1 MGVFLCIGKHIHE
14 MSPSESLPYT
24 HFNNF
29 QQIHEHY
36 NEHGFVFVFLAKA
49 FHKIKKKA
57 EQAACFDAIQILS

>member
-1 MGVFLCIGKHIHE
+1 
-14 MSPSESLPYT
+14 MSPNEALPYT